1 MDFHLVQALQ
11 ETRRLAEDHAGEEG
25 WDELGRE
32 VDDVLAK
39 LTTDAD
45 DPTTPSLGAQR
56 LDATV
61 ELPDDAHLAAA
72 ALTAVH
78 DRPEPEQLE
87 LARDA
92 VQHLHEAIS

>member
-25 WDELGRE
+25 WDQLGNE
-32 VDDVLAK
+32 VDDVLDR
-39 LTTDAD
+39 LTTGAK
-45 DPTTPSLGAQR
+45 DPTTPVLGAER

-72 ALTAVH
+72 ALMAVH
-78 DRPEPEQLE
+78 DRPEPEQLQ

-92 VQHLHEAIS
+92 VQHLRDAIS

>member
-1 MDFHLVQALQ
+1 MDFHLVQALH
-11 ETRRLAEDHAGEEG
+11 ETRNLAEDHAGEDG
-25 WDELGRE
+25 WNELARE
-32 VDDVLAK
+32 VDDVLAR
-39 LTTDAD
+39 LTDDAK
-45 DPTTPSLGAQR
+45 DPTTPQIGAER

-72 ALTAVH
+72 ALMAVH

-92 VQHLHEAIS
+92 VHHLADALD